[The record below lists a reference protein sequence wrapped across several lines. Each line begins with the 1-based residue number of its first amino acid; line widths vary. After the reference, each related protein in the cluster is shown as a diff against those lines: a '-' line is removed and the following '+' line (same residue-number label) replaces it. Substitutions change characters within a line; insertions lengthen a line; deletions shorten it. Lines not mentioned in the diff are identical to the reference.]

1 MCLGRCPR
9 RHSTPQMKAE
19 GGLPAAFLIPR
30 TLLRGYF
37 TTIVI
42 VKWQKS
48 CPLRRSAHS
57 VS

>member
-1 MCLGRCPR
+1 MCLGPCPR
-9 RHSTPQMKAE
+9 RPSTPPLETE
-19 GGLPAAFLIPR
+19 GGLPAAFLIPQIN
-30 TLLRGYF
+30 LRGYF

-48 CPLRRSAHS
+48 CPLRLSAHS